1 APAPAGDRGV
11 PLRRGRVCGRA
22 AFPRLARSLHRGCAL
37 LDADAAQRPL
47 PGLRGGVHARG
58 RRRQLVRRGQGH
70 ARPARGAARHGS
82 ALGGGAALAHLPH
95 GLERPGPA
103 RIAVHGGD
111 AVGDR
116 RSLPIPRL
124 PQSGRD
130 GDRPARR
137 QARGHPAAGRWGLE
151 DRAAHGRARPER
163 LAREESDVLHI
174 GILAAAP
181 LGPLVTLADMG
192 GAKIHWHIQKEVR
205 FPFGRYAPD
214 PDWYEPIGFPPPW
227 PSRPWIF
234 GVMVT
239 SANGVVAW
247 QRSGP
252 GDDPVLAL
260 LGGDGKRDERIVD
273 RRHMRH
279 LRCFGD
285 VAIGAQTLR
294 EQPDLIQTPQEPG
307 EEPMEALYRFR
318 HAHGLPVQPRHVV
331 YSLRGCLDLTRP
343 IYNTPGVEVILV
355 TTAAGELDLR
365 SCGIETKGA
374 ALLVEPRLED
384 AWALRRVHARLFE
397 ERGVRYLGCEGR

>member
-1 APAPAGDRGV
+1 
-11 PLRRGRVCGRA
+11 
-22 AFPRLARSLHRGCAL
+22 
-37 LDADAAQRPL
+37 
-47 PGLRGGVHARG
+47 
-58 RRRQLVRRGQGH
+58 
-70 ARPARGAARHGS
+70 
-82 ALGGGAALAHLPH
+82 
-95 GLERPGPA
+95 
-103 RIAVHGGD
+103 
-111 AVGDR
+111 
-116 RSLPIPRL
+116 
-124 PQSGRD
+124 
-130 GDRPARR
+130 
-137 QARGHPAAGRWGLE
+137 
-151 DRAAHGRARPER
+151 
-163 LAREESDVLHI
+163 
-174 GILAAAP
+174 
-181 LGPLVTLADMG
+181 MG
-192 GAKIHWHIQKEVR
+192 GPKIHWHLQKEVR

-227 PSRPWIF
+227 PGRPWIF

-252 GDDPVLAL
+252 DDDPVRAI

-343 IYNTPGVEVILV
+343 IFNTPGVEVILV

-397 ERGVRYLGCEGR
+397 ERGVRYLDCEGGQTVLRALHGAGLLDEVFLTETDVVVDESRHAGVLRIFDFEREGAELIAEGRTSRNSGWRFRRWRFNRR